1 MILYENK
8 EFYSVFE
15 INDYIKSLF
24 DNTIT
29 LQNIGIIG
37 EISNFRGVNRAGH
50 LYFNIKDDKSSLN
63 CVMFK
68 YDASKLDF
76 SITNGD
82 QVLVVG
88 SISSYIPSGTY
99 QIIIKKIIPF
109 GEGNEL
115 LKKEA
120 LKKKLLTE
128 GLFDE
133 AHKLPLPEFPNKI
146 SIITGKN
153 SAAEKDFEFNLTR
166 RNPLVKL
173 EFIYAKVQGN
183 EALNDIIDALNKA
196 SVSDSDLIILGRGG
210 GASEDLS
217 VFDEEALVRKVY
229 TLNKPIITAIGHE
242 INLSLVDLA
251 SSKHASTPTGAC
263 EYAVCDINDIINELD
278 YLKTDIYKSVKNK
291 INDYSNIINS
301 IKVRKEFTSISSL
314 YDTYLLK
321 LNKLNNSLYLNILNN
336 INEYN
341 NRISEVK
348 LKLTNKDKL
357 SLIKEG
363 YSLIYKDG
371 ELIKGIENINS
382 DDVLNLKVDGGTIDV
397 KVIKV
402 NKGE

>member
-1 MILYENK
+1 M
-8 EFYSVFE
+8 
-15 INDYIKSLF
+15 
-24 DNTIT
+24 
-29 LQNIGIIG
+29 
-37 EISNFRGVNRAGH
+37 
-50 LYFNIKDDKSSLN
+50 
-63 CVMFK
+63 
-68 YDASKLDF
+68 
-76 SITNGD
+76 
-82 QVLVVG
+82 
-88 SISSYIPSGTY
+88 
-99 QIIIKKIIPF
+99 
-109 GEGNEL
+109 
-115 LKKEA
+115 
-120 LKKKLLTE
+120 KKKLLAE

-229 TLNKPIITAIGHE
+229 SLNKPIITAIGHE

-278 YLKTDIYKSVKNK
+278 YLKTDIYKSIKNK

-301 IKVRKEFTSISSL
+301 IKLKKN
-314 YDTYLLK
+314 LLR
-321 LNKLNNSLYLNILNN
+321 YHRYMIH
-336 INEYN
+336 
-341 NRISEVK
+341 
-348 LKLTNKDKL
+348 
-357 SLIKEG
+357 
-363 YSLIYKDG
+363 IY
-371 ELIKGIENINS
+371 
-382 DDVLNLKVDGGTIDV
+382 
-397 KVIKV
+397 
-402 NKGE
+402 